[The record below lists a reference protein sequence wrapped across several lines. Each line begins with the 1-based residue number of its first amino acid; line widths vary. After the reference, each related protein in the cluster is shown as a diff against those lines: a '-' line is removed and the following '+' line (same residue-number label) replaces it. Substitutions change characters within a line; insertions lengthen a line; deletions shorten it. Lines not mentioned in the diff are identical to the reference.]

1 MTIDFT
7 EIDKQFKEIH
17 PVSLDEDEEGFYCIY
32 DAGKV
37 KSFLHIAIEE
47 AVKKS
52 KSGDLVSN
60 CCAWDFD
67 PFGYEKDEGVWQER
81 CLKCNKLCETL
92 YISKQDIKNIHNLD
106 SLTQEEKKP

>member
-1 MTIDFT
+1 MVVVSTKDFLLNPMT
-7 EIDKQFKEIH
+7 H
-17 PVSLDEDEEGFYCIY
+17 
-32 DAGKV
+32 
-37 KSFLHIAIEE
+37 
-47 AVKKS
+47 
-52 KSGDLVSN
+52 DLVSN
-60 CCAWDFD
+60 CCAWDFE